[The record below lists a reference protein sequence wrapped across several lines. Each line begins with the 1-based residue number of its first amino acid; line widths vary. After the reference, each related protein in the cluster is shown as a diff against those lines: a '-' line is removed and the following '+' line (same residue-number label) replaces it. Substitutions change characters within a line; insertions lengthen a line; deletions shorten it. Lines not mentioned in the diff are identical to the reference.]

1 MFIDADHPQL
11 QYSGRIDATDPKA
24 PVFVFPCTSV
34 RIRFTGPVLKAH
46 VQNFGAYWDHYLGL
60 ILDGV
65 QAAFRLPQEGKAV
78 LELLQEKDL
87 PAGGQN
93 VHEAL
98 LFKRQDACHEV
109 AFMGFELA
117 ADGQILEL
125 EEAPARRIEVYGD
138 SVSAGEVSE
147 AVGYVGKEDPQ
158 HNGEYSNSWYSY
170 AWMTARKLGAQIH
183 DIAQGGIALM
193 DHTGWFC
200 DPHFIGMESVWDKV
214 HYNPQL
220 GKATEWDFAKYTP
233 DVVVVAVGQNDSH
246 PFDYMKQDAE
256 GEQAE
261 TWRRHYKAF
270 LQKIRSAYK
279 DAQIVCCTTLLEHDS
294 SWDASIGRVC
304 RELADDKITHY
315 TFRRNGKAT
324 PGHLRIPEAE
334 EMAEELAAYIRKLPV
349 TGWETEIDRRVKS

>member
-1 MFIDADHPQL
+1 MLIEADHPWL
-11 QYSGRIDATDPKA
+11 RYSGRIDDTDPKA

-34 RIRFTGPVLKAH
+34 RIRFTGKQLKAC
-46 VQNFGAYWDHYLGL
+46 VQNAGAYWDHYLGCV
-60 ILDGV
+60 LDGV
-65 QAAFRLPQEGKAV
+65 QTAYRLPQEGRAV
-78 LELLQEKDL
+78 LELLQGKELATDE
-87 PAGGQN
+87 G

-147 AVGYVGKEDPQ
+147 AVGFAGKEDPP

-214 HYNPQL
+214 HYNPQI
-220 GKATEWDFAKYTP
+220 GKATKWNFANYTP
-233 DVVVVAVGQNDSH
+233 DVVIVALGQNDSH

-261 TWRRHYKAF
+261 RWRRHYQAF
-270 LQKIRSAYK
+270 LMKIRGTYP

-294 SWDASIGRVC
+294 SWDASIERVC
-304 RELADDKITHY
+304 REQADERVTHY

-334 EMAEELAAYIRKLPV
+334 EMAEELAAYIESLPV
-349 TGWETEIDRRVKS
+349 RAWEI